1 MTEAKIRDE
10 LLKLT
15 VGKGG
20 KQSYRDLAPGWE
32 VSMWESERETATT
45 HPYVIRLRFTV
56 EGTKREQKVYLL
68 PTQVHTRTRSMW
80 KRDSVWR
87 LTPEAAATFATQIA
101 AVMARVAAGRGGA
114 S

>member
-1 MTEAKIRDE
+1 MTEAEICDE
-10 LLKLT
+10 LLRLT

-20 KQSYRDLAPGWE
+20 KQSYRALAPGWE
-32 VSMWESERETATT
+32 ISMWESERETSAT
-45 HPYVIRLRFTV
+45 HPYVMRLSFVV
-56 EGTKREQKVYLL
+56 EGAKREQKVYLL

-101 AVMARVAAGRGGA
+101 AVMTRVAAGRGA
-114 S
+114 T